1 MEHEIQSKH
10 KLIKPRKKTTSNN
23 RLIMV
28 VVAAIIVI
36 YLVVKAVSMLF
47 SYDTE
52 PAVHVEVNDSFTA
65 TGWFFRCEKPVEG
78 STNGSVKH
86 IVYSGE
92 RVQKDSALAVVYSDE
107 QSLAISRE
115 IEPLENRLEL
125 LDNVLENS
133 GTASDGVN
141 TDQMITL
148 TIQQMAAQ
156 AKEGSGTSLASSAES
171 LRTLSLQNAS
181 DSIDT
186 MDIQLERD
194 TLAAEISNLEQQ
206 ISGQTTELTAPVTGY
221 FSEIVDGYENVLTM
235 AELETLTIA
244 RFHELIQSPEQVDT
258 SQTIGKMIEGFTWYL
273 AAEVPAEQAQR
284 LSEGQSLRVNFT
296 QATIE
301 TPVTVYAIIQEH
313 NSDTALLILE
323 GTEFS
328 SEMVS
333 MRSQAVEIIIATYS
347 GLKVPKSAVR
357 MLETTDSTGK
367 TVQQTGVYILSG
379 GVQKAKIINPLYET
393 EDYYVVEQSA
403 TNAEMLVEQD
413 QIIVRGRN
421 LQNNMVVN

>member
-65 TGWFFRCEKPVEG
+65 TGWFFRSEKPVEG

-194 TLAAEISNLEQQ
+194 TLAAEISSLEQQ

-357 MLETTDSTGK
+357 MLETTDSTGE

-403 TNAEMLVEQD
+403 TNANMLVEQD

>member
-65 TGWFFRCEKPVEG
+65 TGWFFRSEKPVEG

-194 TLAAEISNLEQQ
+194 TLAAEISSLEQQ

-244 RFHELIQSPEQVDT
+244 RF
-258 SQTIGKMIEGFTWYL
+258 M
-273 AAEVPAEQAQR
+273 
-284 LSEGQSLRVNFT
+284 N
-296 QATIE
+296 
-301 TPVTVYAIIQEH
+301 
-313 NSDTALLILE
+313 
-323 GTEFS
+323 
-328 SEMVS
+328 
-333 MRSQAVEIIIATYS
+333 
-347 GLKVPKSAVR
+347 
-357 MLETTDSTGK
+357 
-367 TVQQTGVYILSG
+367 
-379 GVQKAKIINPLYET
+379 
-393 EDYYVVEQSA
+393 
-403 TNAEMLVEQD
+403 
-413 QIIVRGRN
+413 
-421 LQNNMVVN
+421 

>member
-65 TGWFFRCEKPVEG
+65 TGWFFRSEKPVEG

-194 TLAAEISNLEQQ
+194 TLAAEISSLEQQ

-367 TVQQTGVYILSG
+367 TLQQTGVYILSG

-403 TNAEMLVEQD
+403 TNANMLVEQD
-413 QIIVRGRN
+413 QSIVRGRN

>member
-65 TGWFFRCEKPVEG
+65 TGWFFRSEKPVEG

-194 TLAAEISNLEQQ
+194 TLAAEISSLEQQ

-403 TNAEMLVEQD
+403 TNANMLVEQD